1 MAKPDKEQVKTARER
16 LLERAQGRFPDRQ
29 FVRPEGQ
36 EGQDGQ
42 LADLDEAINE
52 MMDADASQIAENA
65 EMNKKLADLL
75 YSDPQAATFLN
86 LWIETGDP
94 RPALIEAFGDEMA
107 ELATEEGRKQFMD
120 NWKNY
125 RERVDESKRLREDE
139 DKNWNDFLERL
150 NSWGDERGLSNDDK
164 AAVAVRL
171 IDIKQKGNV
180 NMYDETD
187 METVWQ
193 GIRYKDDV
201 EAARNEG
208 LIAGRNERIEAS
220 RRTRGTAERGTMPSI
235 NGGRG
240 GSMPKPEPPKPYNP
254 WDEIS

>member
-1 MAKPDKEQVKTARER
+1 MAKPDNKQVKTARER

-65 EMNKKLADLL
+65 EVNKKLAQLL
-75 YSDPQAATFLN
+75 YNDPKAATFLN
-86 LWIETGDP
+86 VWIETGDP
-94 RPALIEAFGDEMA
+94 RPGLIEAFGDEMA
-107 ELATEEGRKQFMD
+107 EVATEEGRKQFMK
-120 NWKNY
+120 NWDNY
-125 RERVDESKRLREDE
+125 RERVSESKKLDE
-139 DKNWNDFLERL
+139 EQETNWNNFLEL
-150 NSWGDERGLSNDDK
+150 LDKWGNEHNLSNDEK

-180 NMYDETD
+180 NMYDED
-187 METVWQ
+187 DFNTVWR
-193 GIRYKDDV
+193 GTHYEEDV
-201 EAARNEG
+201 NAARNEG
-208 LIAGRNERIEAS
+208 LVAGRNERIEAS
-220 RRTRGTAERGTMPSI
+220 RRTRGTAENGTMPSI

>member
-1 MAKPDKEQVKTARER
+1 MAKPDKEQVKTPRER

-65 EMNKKLADLL
+65 EVNKKLAQLL
-75 YSDPQAATFLN
+75 YSDPKAATFLN
-86 LWIETGDP
+86 VWIETGDP
-94 RPALIEAFGDEMA
+94 RPGLIEAFGEEMA
-107 ELATEEGRKQFMD
+107 EVATEEGRERFKK
-120 NWKNY
+120 NWDNY
-125 RERVDESKRLREDE
+125 RERVSESQRLQEE
-139 DKNWNDFLERL
+139 EAHNWDDFLERL
-150 NSWGDERGLSNDDK
+150 NTWGDEHNLSNEEK
-164 AAVAVRL
+164 ASIAVRL

-180 NMYDETD
+180 NQYDESD

-208 LIAGRNERIEAS
+208 LVTGRNERIEAS
-220 RRTRGTAERGTMPSI
+220 RKTRGTASGSTMPSI

-254 WDEIS
+254 WDEIV